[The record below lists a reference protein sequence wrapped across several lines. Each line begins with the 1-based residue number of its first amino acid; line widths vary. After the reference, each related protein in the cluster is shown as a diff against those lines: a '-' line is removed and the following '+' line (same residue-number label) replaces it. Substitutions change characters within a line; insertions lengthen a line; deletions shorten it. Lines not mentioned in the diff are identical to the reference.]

1 MSPATRLRLVGG
13 LVITVTAALALRLF
27 FVLTPHAVLDADE
40 AIVGLMGRHVL
51 RGEFPI
57 FYYGQRYMGSLE
69 PHLTALGFALG
80 GATPLVLKLVAFA
93 VALVLVWLTA
103 ELGRRILGPGPGVV
117 AGFFMALPPI
127 FVTVWSLK
135 ARGGF
140 VETLVLGTLV
150 LLLAHRTVEAAGRH
164 RLRAA
169 LVLGLVGGLGWW
181 TCQLVVSYLAAAGL
195 LVIRGAGWMAGL
207 RVLPL
212 VTGAFVLGS
221 LPMWLQGWL
230 GQPGAKS
237 MWALVDP
244 GTAASQLGAVFTIG
258 LPALLGPGG
267 RWPAPPVIEALTL
280 PLLGIYGLAW
290 VVLLG
295 TRIRAWRGG
304 PEASPATG
312 AALDAI
318 LALPVVAVLVCAL
331 SPIGWFVSEPRY
343 LLPLA
348 AVVPILVA
356 ALLAMLARAGRRGI
370 AAGLGLAVLVVNLAG
385 HGLAPWT
392 SAREAPYSLEA
403 ALTFFEARRIPVVA
417 TTYWIGPRLAF
428 ESAERVVAVPILDAP
443 DRYPPYVALA
453 RRTDRL
459 AYALL
464 EGTTDVGAT
473 EQRLQAFGV
482 LHDRTSLGELL
493 IFHDLRLPGLDP
505 APPGLFFETLERLPA
520 LEARLR
526 IAAAYEAAGQ
536 TDRAIRYLETALEP
550 GMPAGSVA
558 VDRLVP
564 LYRATGQLAKARTLA
579 ARRAQVFTPAEPREV
594 DFGDAVRLLGYTLN
608 RPTLRAGERLTL
620 VCFWSTRRAL
630 DVDLDLEI
638 QLTDGMRRHPGS
650 LGPVTSAYG
659 AASWRPNEVV
669 RGAHEIAIPR
679 DLTPGRYMLR
689 ISLWTSRESEPGPRP
704 RVEGHRD
711 GSRWLPLTEI
721 EVQHP
726 G

>member
-1 MSPATRLRLVGG
+1 
-13 LVITVTAALALRLF
+13 VIAVTAALAHRLF

-69 PHLTALGFALG
+69 PHLAALGFALG
-80 GATPLVLKLVAFA
+80 GATPLVLKLVSLA
-93 VALVLVWLTA
+93 VALILVWLTA

-117 AGFFMALPPI
+117 AGVFIALPPI

-150 LLLAHRTVEAAGRH
+150 LLLAHRTVEAAGRR

-169 LVLGLVGGLGWW
+169 LALGLVGGLGWW

-212 VTGAFVLGS
+212 VTGTFVLGS

-237 MWALVDP
+237 MWGAVDP
-244 GTAASQLGAVFTIG
+244 GTAASQLGAVFAIG

-267 RWPAPPVIEALTL
+267 RWPAPQLIEALTL

-290 VVLLG
+290 VVLLW
-295 TRIRAWRGG
+295 TRIRAWRAC
-304 PEASPATG
+304 PEASPAAG
-312 AALDAI
+312 AALDSI
-318 LALPVVAVLVCAL
+318 LALPVVAVLACAL
-331 SPIGWFVSEPRY
+331 SPVGWFVSEPRY

-348 AVVPILVA
+348 AVVPILLA
-356 ALLAMLARAGRRGI
+356 ALLAMLARAGWRGI
-370 AAGLGLAVLVVNLAG
+370 ATGLGLAVLVVNLVA

-392 SAREAPYSLEA
+392 SAREAPDSLEA
-403 ALTFFEARRIPVVA
+403 TLAFFEARRIPVVA

-428 ESAERVVAVPILDAP
+428 ESAERVVGVPIQDAP
-443 DRYPPYVALA
+443 ERYPPYVALA

-473 EQRLQAFGV
+473 EQRLQALGV
-482 LHDRTSLGELL
+482 TYDRTSLGELL

-505 APPGLFFETLERLPA
+505 VPPGLFFETLERLPV

-536 TDRAIRYLETALEP
+536 TDRAIRYLEAALEP
-550 GMPAGSVA
+550 GMPTGSVA
-558 VDRLVP
+558 VDRLVS
-564 LYRATGQLAKARTLA
+564 LYRATGQFAKAGALV
-579 ARRAQVFTPAEPREV
+579 ARRAEAFTPAQPREV
-594 DFGDAVRLLGYTLN
+594 DFGDAVRLLGYTLS
-608 RPTLRAGERLTL
+608 RSAVGAGEPLTL

-630 DVDLDLEI
+630 DVDLYLEV
-638 QLTDGMRRHPGS
+638 QLTDGMRRHPVS
-650 LGPVTSAYG
+650 FGPVTSAYS
-659 AASWRPNEVV
+659 AASWRPDEVV
-669 RGAHEIAIPR
+669 RGAQEIAIPR
-679 DLTPGRYMLR
+679 DLTPGSYMLR
-689 ISLWTSRESEPGPRP
+689 ISLWTSGESEPGPRP
-704 RVEGHRD
+704 RVAGHPG
-711 GSRWLPLTEI
+711 GSRWLSLTEI
-721 EVQHP
+721 EVQPP